1 MTLRIFRF
9 LKYPLYIALG
19 LALFFGVERLTHLAT
34 DGFQIVRILNPLPK
48 NEKYQVNALSS
59 TDEEQ
64 LEKILGK
71 PFSYLNCGGQS
82 YVFESV
88 DKQYVIK
95 FFKFHHVRIPIWMQY
110 IPLTNKL
117 RTYRNFKI
125 AKKDKTLNRTFTS
138 YAIAFNHFRNETGLV
153 YLHLGKTTHLHKN
166 LQIIDKIKIKHE
178 IDADNVAFVIQK
190 KGVLFYEEIDRYMK
204 EKNEKKAKEAISEIL
219 DLSIRRC
226 QKGIGDED
234 PDFCTNFGFINNI
247 AVQLDMGR
255 FFLDEKEKDPS
266 IYRPEIFR
274 ITRNFRKWLQVT
286 YPTLVQHFD
295 HKIENIK
302 GDMVF

>member
-9 LKYPLYIALG
+9 LKYPLYLALS
-19 LALFFGVERLTHLAT
+19 LALFFGIERLTHCAT

-48 NEKYQVNALSS
+48 NEKYQVNSLSS
-59 TDEEQ
+59 ADEKQ
-64 LEKILGK
+64 LEKILDS

-82 YVFESV
+82 YVFESE
-88 DKQYVIK
+88 DKEYVMK

-110 IPLTNKL
+110 VPLTRKL
-117 RTYRNFKI
+117 KAYRNYKI
-125 AKKDKTLNRTFTS
+125 AKKDKTLNRTFSS
-138 YAIAFNHFRNETGLV
+138 YAIAFNHFKEETGLV
-153 YLHLGKTTHLHKN
+153 YLHLGKTSHLRKN

-178 IDADNVAFVIQK
+178 LDADNVAFVIQK
-190 KGVLFYEEIDRYMK
+190 KGILFYEKIDKHMRDQNTEEARK
-204 EKNEKKAKEAISEIL
+204 AISEIL

-234 PDFCTNFGFINNI
+234 PDFCTNFGFINEI

-255 FFLDEKEKDPS
+255 FFLDEKEKDPN
-266 IYRPEIFR
+266 IYKPEIYR
-274 ITRNFRKWLQVT
+274 ITRDFRSWLDKN
-286 YPTLVQHFD
+286 YPTLVSHFD
-295 HKIENIK
+295 KEIENIK